1 LAQHILLCLEWCG
14 NRKCHFLK
22 ETNMSIDRVAAYNN
36 EIYQRTEYKRLEQ
49 RHEER
54 RLEERRNKQLAE
66 VSEQKRIEQNRQMN
80 RAGQNVDRM
89 A

>member
-1 LAQHILLCLEWCG
+1 MLLSVEWCG
-14 NRKCHFLK
+14 NCQCHFLK
-22 ETNMSIDRVAAYNN
+22 ETVMDVGRVAAYNN

-66 VSEQKRIEQNRQMN
+66 VSEQKRIERNRQMN
-80 RAGQNVDRM
+80 QPGQNVDRM

>member
-1 LAQHILLCLEWCG
+1 MDV
-14 NRKCHFLK
+14 
-22 ETNMSIDRVAAYNN
+22 TRVTAYNN

-54 RLEERRNKQLAE
+54 RLEERHNKQTAE
-66 VSEQKRIEQNRQMN
+66 VNEQKRIERNRQMN
-80 RAGQNVDRM
+80 QPGQNVDRM